1 MKRINP
7 ERIKSIKV
15 SMNSS
20 TNEMSDG
27 VKSLIEAPV
36 TGNFEE
42 CVKLTKKSM
51 GNLVKTVDSLDA
63 YLNSV
68 ADAFAKTDASLAASI
83 DGGLYSVPPKQM
95 WQEKQESY
103 ISEGKNLSDRYNRRK
118 LVDVYNG
125 QYNDFPS

>member
-7 ERIKSIKV
+7 DRIKSIKAN
-15 SMNSS
+15 MNASAD
-20 TNEMSDG
+20 EMSDG
-27 VKSLIEAPV
+27 VKSLLEAPV

-51 GNLVKTVDSLDA
+51 GNLVKTVDS

-83 DGGLYSVPPKQM
+83 DGGLYSVPPKQT

-103 ISEGKNLSDRYNRRK
+103 ISEGKNLSDRYKRRK
-118 LVDVYNG
+118 IIDNYNS

>member
-7 ERIKSIKV
+7 DRIKSIKAN
-15 SMNSS
+15 MNASAD
-20 TNEMSDG
+20 EMSDG
-27 VKSLIEAPV
+27 VKSLLEAPV

-51 GNLVKTVDSLDA
+51 GA

-83 DGGLYSVPPKQM
+83 DGGLYSVPPKQT

-103 ISEGKNLSDRYNRRK
+103 ISEGKNLSDRYKRRK
-118 LVDVYNG
+118 IIDNYNS

>member
-7 ERIKSIKV
+7 ERIKSIKA
-15 SMNSS
+15 SMNAS
-20 TNEMSDG
+20 TDEMSDG

-83 DGGLYSVPPKQM
+83 DGG
-95 WQEKQESY
+95 QEKQESY

>member
-20 TNEMSDG
+20 TDEMSDG

-103 ISEGKNLSDRYNRRK
+103 ISEGKNLSQKMITALKKRC
-118 LVDVYNG
+118 G
-125 QYNDFPS
+125 QFKQYF